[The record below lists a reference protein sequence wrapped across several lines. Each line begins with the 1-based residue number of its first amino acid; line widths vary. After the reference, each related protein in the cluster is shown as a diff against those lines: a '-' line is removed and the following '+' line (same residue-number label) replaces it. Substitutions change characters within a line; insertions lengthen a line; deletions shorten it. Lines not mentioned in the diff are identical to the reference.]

1 MSVEMGWITAGWLLG
16 FAGFN
21 SALGVAWW
29 RRTRAERRF
38 VRGARRSVVDP
49 IQAGWWLGASWKGAS
64 AQRERYAAEVAVRLL
79 ILAGHTQVDEAGR
92 ISLTPGR
99 HSAPEGPALTT
110 LAAGL
115 RRDEGVTVHEL
126 LTEPRFAPF
135 RTALEA
141 HRAPLRR
148 CFGAYRVP
156 ALLAALV
163 VSFGMSM
170 NAMLLGNGFPGLS
183 DQDPGWWTLLW
194 MAPWAALSLLAAA
207 WPPEASR
214 PWPLF
219 TPVVAA
225 PRSRGRWPTRAR
237 RPASGSP
244 ERHSLRPLR
253 RRPLPVR
260 TSAGPRT
267 SPQTVRGVGIPP
279 NSSRTRRTWMW
290 MWTTAA
296 SREVTD
302 AGRDTPTAPD
312 RSSCAI
318 NFCTLDA
325 HDGRGRPSRPANSR
339 PGNRYALVARGDGRR
354 LPRLLSKGQS

>member
-1 MSVEMGWITAGWLLG
+1 MSQPELSEMGWITAGWLLG

-21 SALGVAWW
+21 TVLGVAWW
-29 RRTRAERRF
+29 RRTREERQFLR
-38 VRGARRSVVDP
+38 VARRSVVDP

-64 AQRERYAAEVAVRLL
+64 AQREGYAAEVAVRLL
-79 ILAGHTQVDEAGR
+79 VLAGHAQVDETGR
-92 ISLTPGR
+92 ISLTPGQ
-99 HSAPEGPALTT
+99 HGAPEDPALAA
-110 LAAGL
+110 LAAAL

-214 PWPLF
+214 PWPRF
-219 TPVVAA
+219 TRRCRAA
-225 PRSRGRWPTRAR
+225 LARALAGESPETGFSVSRGAYPPPTSQASTAGANVR
-237 RPASGSP
+237 RPPDGSTD
-244 ERHSLRPLR
+244 
-253 RRPLPVR
+253 R
-260 TSAGPRT
+260 T
-267 SPQTVRGVGIPP
+267 
-279 NSSRTRRTWMW
+279 
-290 MWTTAA
+290 
-296 SREVTD
+296 
-302 AGRDTPTAPD
+302 
-312 RSSCAI
+312 
-318 NFCTLDA
+318 
-325 HDGRGRPSRPANSR
+325 GRGNSAELANDTADLDMDHDS
-339 PGNRYALVARGDGRR
+339 GFVGGD
-354 LPRLLSKGQS
+354 